1 MPSRSSPIGVL
12 VADAVL
18 RPSRLVAGVFV
29 LALLLLLSA
38 GPARATFP
46 GPNGRIAFADY
57 LSGQIYAVNPDG
69 SALRQLTHTGRKGF
83 AGNPSWSANGKRLLF
98 ERSRN
103 VNTRIWVMRANGS
116 HKHKVAGDA
125 KGFQDF
131 TPAYTPNGRRIVF
144 TRCHPEPKDVCAI
157 WKMRA
162 NGRHK
167 RALTPFVHSTKDE
180 HNDFNPSVS
189 PNGRWIAFG
198 RFNAGGFAARVFIMR
213 ANGAHAHAV
222 TAAPLEGFEPDWAPS
237 GRRITFTS
245 QAPRPGSSIFTVR
258 PDGSHLHQVTPS
270 RFPHSDALSTYSPRG
285 NRLAFI
291 SDRKHP
297 DACCNDLFTV
307 KPSGGSGHLIHTGL
321 TDAGIIQPSW
331 GRAPLKH

>member
-69 SALRQLTHTGRKGF
+69 SAPRQLTHTGRKGF

-144 TRCHPEPKDVCAI
+144 
-157 WKMRA
+157 
-162 NGRHK
+162 
-167 RALTPFVHSTKDE
+167 
-180 HNDFNPSVS
+180 
-189 PNGRWIAFG
+189 G

-245 QAPRPGSSIFTVR
+245 QAPRPGSSIFTIK
-258 PDGSHLHQVTPS
+258 PGGSHLHRVTPA

-291 SDRKHP
+291 
-297 DACCNDLFTV
+297 
-307 KPSGGSGHLIHTGL
+307 
-321 TDAGIIQPSW
+321 
-331 GRAPLKH
+331 